1 MITFN
6 IQAHNNN
13 YYCGHKPC
21 NGHGNC
27 WASLEADA
35 LVFTLDQARKVVT
48 AWPGFLKIV
57 IAIGSV
63 PMTGPDFERELFC
76 AGGGSWYHY
85 PHLDRLRRQMGCD
98 HAVTTVVKGVKIC
111 DACAAAVAVDEGNRW
126 YDPVSGTMLDNDLV
140 LGVEDVTCG

>member
-6 IQAHNNN
+6 VQAHNNN

-27 WASLEADA
+27 WTGKQDEA
-35 LVFTLDQARKVVT
+35 LVFTIDQARKLVT
-48 AWPGFLKIV
+48 AWTGCGLNIV
-57 IAIGSV
+57 ISVRSV
-63 PMTGPDFERELFC
+63 PMTEASFERELFC
-76 AGGGSWYHY
+76 ASGGQWYHW
-85 PHLDRLRRQMGCD
+85 PHLDRLRLQMKCE
-98 HAVTTVVKGVKIC
+98 HKETTIVRAITIC
-111 DACAAAVAVDEGNRW
+111 SDCAAAMSAGRW